1 MPKNKRPLVEIPL
14 KIPERHNVDS
24 WVVFG
29 LDPSLSR
36 TGHALL
42 FVESLANYSVPIE
55 KLTAPWSDHSVAR
68 WINVGSAKPGE
79 TSDPVWV
86 RSKLISLYLRD
97 AIRELVER
105 ESHTWNGKVGLILSL
120 EFPTPLNDFL
130 TSLSRVLHITL
141 LEEIS
146 HFPPTSTGAQPFEFA
161 EIHILQTNAST
172 LRSLM
177 GLTKKGDKNK
187 VENQVKA
194 HEYLDDPKAFP
205 QLDTDACDAVLLAVM
220 GRFAASILLGLE
232 NEVPQRFKQC
242 LTSSEVVVKGKGRN
256 QRTEIK
262 GLLWNKRYW
271 YTYTPKN
278 YGIMLKD
285 ARSPKLKLNRREYT
299 I

>member
-1 MPKNKRPLVEIPL
+1 MSKVITEIPL
-14 KIPERHNVDS
+14 KIPEKHDVDS

-42 FVESLANYSVPIE
+42 FVEGL
-55 KLTAPWSDHSVAR
+55 KDWSVAK
-68 WINVGSAKPGE
+68 WEDVGSAKPEE
-79 TSDPVWV
+79 TKDPVWL
-86 RSKLISLYLRD
+86 RSKLIAMYLRSLLCD
-97 AIRELVER
+97 LVER
-105 ESHTWNGKVGLILSL
+105 EAHNWKGKVGLIISM
-120 EFPTPLNDFL
+120 EQPTPFDDFL
-130 TSLSRVLHITL
+130 AKINAMLHAVL
-141 LEEIS
+141 LEEIRN
-146 HFPPTSTGAQPFEFA
+146 FPATATGKMPFEFA
-161 EIHILQTNAST
+161 EVHVLHTNAST

-177 GLTKKGDKNK
+177 GLTKRGNKNK

-232 NEVPQRFKQC
+232 KEVPQRFKQC

-262 GLLWNKRYW
+262 GLLHNKRYW
-271 YTYTPKN
+271 YMYAPKP
-278 YGIMLKD
+278 YSIMLKD
-285 ARSPKLKLNRREYT
+285 ARSPKLRLTRRVYT

>member
-1 MPKNKRPLVEIPL
+1 VPKAITEIPL
-14 KIPERHNVDS
+14 KFPEKHDVDS

-42 FVESLANYSVPIE
+42 FVEGL
-55 KLTAPWSDHSVAR
+55 KDWSVAH
-68 WINVGSAKPGE
+68 WIDVGSAKPGE

-97 AIRELVER
+97 AIRELVAR
-105 ESHTWNGKVGLILSL
+105 ESHTWKGRVGLIISM
-120 EFPTPLNDFL
+120 EMPTPMNDFL
-130 TSLSRVLHITL
+130 VALNRVLHITM
-141 LEEIS
+141 LEEIRN
-146 HFPPTSTGAQPFEFA
+146 FPPPTTGGLPFEFA
-161 EIHILQTNAST
+161 EVHVLHTNAST

-177 GLTKKGDKNK
+177 GLTKRGDKNK

-194 HEYLDDPKAFP
+194 HEYLDDPKGFP

-232 NEVPQRFKQC
+232 KEVPQRFKQC
-242 LTSSEVVVKGKGRN
+242 LTSSEVVIKGKGRN

-262 GLLWNKRYW
+262 GLLHNKRYW
-271 YTYTPKN
+271 YTYAPRD
-278 YGIMLKD
+278 YAIMLKD
-285 ARSPKLKLNRREYT
+285 ARSPKLRLNRRTYS